1 MIEMISKKIDSIF
14 ILYNTQLNKIEI
26 LLLFLS
32 NNKMSCT
39 DPVYKINNFT
49 FVNCSVFSKD
59 NKVYEFIRNKIPD
72 WMPDISSPNNHI
84 VIVQDNIGDITSIY
98 DLPCIINIA
107 CSTKLYGNCDIFSDY
122 NTINLYSINRIKSMN
137 LNPDIIN
144 SFNFKLYLYS
154 NINKSNSNPV
164 LKTKLGKVISH
175 QYEYLINYQ
184 FDSKFNLV
192 ELNPFSSTTFAT
204 GTTPNNFGTT
214 FATTTPTTIPNN
226 FCTFAA
232 TTTPNNFGTTFVTPT
247 TTPNNF
253 GTTFVTP
260 TTTPNNFGTFATA
273 TPNNF
278 GTTFVTPTTTPNNF
292 GTTFVT
298 PTTTP
303 NNFGTFATSTAN
315 NFGTTFVTPTTTPN
329 NFGTTFVTPTTTPN
343 NFGTFATATPNNFGT
358 FAATTTPNNFGTF
371 ATATPNNFG
380 TTPNNFGTTFGPATT
395 SNNFGITTMPNNF
408 GTTFGP
414 ATTPNNFG
422 NPFGLSTTTPN
433 NIFGSKLYFQ

>member
-278 GTTFVTPTTTPNNF
+278 GT
-292 GTTFVT
+292 
-298 PTTTP
+298 
-303 NNFGTFATSTAN
+303 
-315 NFGTTFVTPTTTPN
+315 
-329 NFGTTFVTPTTTPN
+329 
-343 NFGTFATATPNNFGT
+343 